1 MVTPFTTKRTRI
13 RLATSDDAAFVTAI
27 ENNVDLKQL
36 VGGPSGR
43 SEESYR
49 NVLSATGDLSFLI
62 VESLATGLPIGLC
75 GLLTGSLSDDC
86 EVRVILCKEYWGR
99 GLGTEI
105 AKAMKELAAD
115 IFPNKVLTAK
125 AHPDNT
131 ASLKII
137 SKLGLAA
144 EDLLSSKSYEGWLG
158 FRAPLPIKPS
168 NQAFHGTAPRSDA

>member
-1 MVTPFTTKRTRI
+1 MVKPFTTNNTRI

-27 ENNVDLKQL
+27 ENDVDLKQL

-49 NVLSATGDLSFLI
+49 NVLSATGDLRFLI
-62 VESLATGLPIGLC
+62 LESLTTGLPIGLC

-86 EVRVILCKEYWGR
+86 EVRVILSKEYWGR

-115 IFPNKVLTAK
+115 IFPSKVLTAK

-131 ASLKII
+131 ASLTII

-144 EDLLSSKSYEGWLG
+144 DDTLSSKSYEGWLE
-158 FRAPLPIKPS
+158 FRAPFTNQPSKPG
-168 NQAFHGTAPRSDA
+168 NAANRAPL